1 MAVEEKA
8 VFGGGCFWCTEAVF
22 TMLKGVSAVMP
33 GYATSNLK
41 DAETQPTYEEV
52 STGETGYVESVEI
65 SYDPSI
71 TTYRELLD
79 VFFASH
85 DPTTLNRQDN
95 DVGSQ
100 YRSVIFYHDDAERK
114 EVEKYIEKCQVSGAK
129 YQGRKIV
136 TAVEPLVKFYPA
148 EDYHHDY
155 FATHKNAPYC
165 QLIIEPKLEKIKSA
179 FADKMKRSYY
189 RNI

>member
-33 GYATSNLK
+33 GYATSNSK
-41 DAETQPTYEEV
+41 DAKEAPSYEEV
-52 STGETGYVESVEI
+52 STRETNYVESVEI

>member
-41 DAETQPTYEEV
+41 DAETQPTYEKV
-52 STGETGYVESVEI
+52 STEETNFVESVEI

-71 TTYRELLD
+71 TIYRELLD
-79 VFFASH
+79 VFFISH
-85 DPTTLNRQDN
+85 DPTTRNRQGN
-95 DVGSQ
+95 DVGPQ
-100 YRSVIFYHDDAERK
+100 YRSVIFYHDEGEQKEAE
-114 EVEKYIEKCQVSGAK
+114 EYIKKCQGK
-129 YQGRKIV
+129 KIV
-136 TAVEPLVKFYPA
+136 TAVDPLVKFYPA
-148 EDYHHDY
+148 EDYHRDY

-179 FADKMKRSYY
+179 FADKIQK
-189 RNI
+189 

>member
-33 GYATSNLK
+33 GYATSNSK
-41 DAETQPTYEEV
+41 EAKEAPSYEEV
-52 STGETGYVESVEI
+52 STRETNYVESVEI

-95 DVGSQ
+95 DVGLQ
-100 YRSVIFYHDDAERK
+100 YRSVIFYHDEGEQKEAE
-114 EVEKYIEKCQVSGAK
+114 EYIKKCQVSGAK

-148 EDYHHDY
+148 EDYHRDY

-179 FADKMKRSYY
+179 FADKIQK
-189 RNI
+189 

>member
-41 DAETQPTYEEV
+41 DAETGPTYEEV
-52 STGETGYVESVEI
+52 STGGTSYVESVEI

-79 VFFASH
+79 VFFISH
-85 DPTTLNRQDN
+85 DPTTRNRQGN

-114 EVEKYIEKCQVSGAK
+114 EAEKYIEKCQVSGAK

-136 TAVEPLVKFYPA
+136 TAVEPLVHFYPA
-148 EDYHHDY
+148 EDYHRDY
-155 FATHKNAPYC
+155 FATHKSALYC
-165 QLIIEPKLEKIKSA
+165 QLIIEPKLEKVKSA
-179 FADKMKRSYY
+179 FADKIQK
-189 RNI
+189 

>member
-1 MAVEEKA
+1 M
-8 VFGGGCFWCTEAVF
+8 
-22 TMLKGVSAVMP
+22 SP
-33 GYATSNLK
+33 R
-41 DAETQPTYEEV
+41 ETN
-52 STGETGYVESVEI
+52 YVESVEI

-85 DPTTLNRQDN
+85 DPTTLNRQHN
-95 DVGSQ
+95 DVGLQ
-100 YRSVIFYHDDAERK
+100 YRSVIFYHDEGEQKEAE
-114 EVEKYIEKCQVSGAK
+114 EYIEKRQVSGAK

-136 TAVEPLVKFYPA
+136 TAVEPLVHFYPA
-148 EDYHHDY
+148 EDYHRDY

>member
-33 GYATSNLK
+33 GYATSNSK
-41 DAETQPTYEEV
+41 DAKEAPSYEEV
-52 STGETGYVESVEI
+52 STRETNYVESVEI

-95 DVGSQ
+95 DVGLQ
-100 YRSVIFYHDDAERK
+100 YRSVIFYHDEGEQKEAE
-114 EVEKYIEKCQVSGAK
+114 EYIEKRQVSGAK

-136 TAVEPLVKFYPA
+136 TAVEPLVHFYPA
-148 EDYHHDY
+148 EDYHRDY

>member
-22 TMLKGVSAVMP
+22 TMLKGGSAVMP
-33 GYATSNLK
+33 GYATSNSK
-41 DAETQPTYEEV
+41 DAKEAPSYEEV
-52 STGETGYVESVEI
+52 STRETNYVESVEI

-95 DVGSQ
+95 DVGLQ
-100 YRSVIFYHDDAERK
+100 YRSVIFYHDEGEQKEAE
-114 EVEKYIEKCQVSGAK
+114 EYIKKC
-129 YQGRKIV
+129 QGRKIV

-179 FADKMKRSYY
+179 FADKIQK
-189 RNI
+189 